1 MADYGTD
8 LAVVDDLPAR
18 DAFVSGRLNV
28 GYALARRLQTPRG
41 ALAAIGDD
49 ADYGLD
55 VRQLVGAGLTDRQR
69 AEWEAAIAAEC
80 RKDDRVDSATVT
92 LTSDLS
98 TQTLTIDIAV
108 MLVDD
113 NESFSFVL
121 TVDQLTVA
129 FLSEAA

>member
-1 MADYGTD
+1 
-8 LAVVDDLPAR
+8 
-18 DAFVSGRLNV
+18 
-28 GYALARRLQTPRG
+28 
-41 ALAAIGDD
+41 
-49 ADYGLD
+49 
-55 VRQLVGAGLTDRQR
+55 
-69 AEWEAAIAAEC
+69 
-80 RKDDRVDSATVT
+80 VT